1 MFLKRLPKFEYHAPA
16 SLSEA
21 LGLLAKYDG
30 KARVFAGGTDLLVSM
45 KKREILPDHLISLK
59 GVAELKGVHYDQKEG
74 MKIGTLV
81 TLGEL
86 EHSKIVQDNFCVLW
100 DAVQV
105 MASPQIRSLGTIGGN
120 LCSAA
125 PSADTAPP
133 LIVLDASVEI
143 VSTKGKRKV
152 LVENFFKG
160 PGESHLKPG
169 EILTQIMIP
178 NPLKKSSGAYLKL
191 MRRAAMDLAQV
202 GIAACLS
209 FDSEKRI
216 CREARIALGAVGLT
230 PIRAL
235 KAEQF
240 LLNKELNEMVGK
252 EAGKIAAQE
261 SNPRSS
267 LRASKEYRREMIE
280 VLTKRAV
287 MAAYNRITT
296 HSP

>member
-16 SLSEA
+16 SLPEA
-21 LGLLAKYDG
+21 LDLLARYDG
-30 KARVFAGGTDLLVSM
+30 KAKVFAGGTDLLVSM
-45 KKREILPDHLISLK
+45 KKREVLPEHLISLK
-59 GVAELKGVHYDQKEG
+59 GIAELKGIHDEKEG
-74 MKIGTLV
+74 MKIGALV
-81 TLGEL
+81 TLGEI
-86 EHSKIVQDNFCVLW
+86 EHSKMVQDKFRVLW
-100 DAVQV
+100 DAAQV
-105 MASPQIRSLGTIGGN
+105 MASPQIRNLGTIGGN

-143 VSTKGKRKV
+143 ISPNGKRKV

-178 NPLKKSSGAYLKL
+178 NPLKKSGGAYFKL

-209 FDSEKRI
+209 FDSEKKT
-216 CREARIALGAVGLT
+216 CTGARIALGAVGLT

-235 KAEQF
+235 KAEQV
-240 LLNKELNEMVGK
+240 LLNKELNETVGK

-261 SNPRSS
+261 ANPRSS

-287 MAAYNRITT
+287 MAAYNRIIT
-296 HSP
+296 HSA

>member
-1 MFLKRLPKFEYHAPA
+1 VTFIKRLPKFEYHSPK
-16 SLSEA
+16 SLLEA
-21 LGLLAKYDG
+21 LDLLAKYDG

-45 KKREILPDHLISLK
+45 KKREVLPEHLINLK
-59 GVAELKGVHYDQKEG
+59 GLAELKGIHHEKEG
-74 MKIGTLV
+74 MKIGASV
-81 TLGEL
+81 TLDEI
-86 EHSKIVQDNFCVLW
+86 EHSKMIQDKFCALW

-143 VSTKGKRKV
+143 LSSQGKRKV
-152 LVENFFKG
+152 LVEKFFKG
-160 PGESHLKPG
+160 PEESVLKPG

-178 NPLKKSSGAYLKL
+178 HPLEKSTGAYFKL

-202 GIAACLS
+202 GVAVCLS

-216 CREARIALGAVGLT
+216 CRGAKIALGAVGST

-235 KAEQF
+235 KAEQI
-240 LLNKELNEMVGK
+240 LLNKEIDETVGK
-252 EAGKIAAQE
+252 EAGTIAVQE
-261 SNPRSS
+261 ANPRSS
-267 LRASKEYRREMIE
+267 IRASKEYRREMIE

-287 MAAYNRITT
+287 MAAYNRIN
-296 HSP
+296 

>member
-1 MFLKRLPKFEYHAPA
+1 MFIKRLPKFEYHAPT
-16 SLSEA
+16 SLPEA
-21 LGLLAKYDG
+21 LDLLAKYDG
-30 KARVFAGGTDLLVSM
+30 KGSVLAGGTDLLVSM
-45 KKREILPDHLISLK
+45 KKREVLPEHLISLK
-59 GVAELKGVHYDQKEG
+59 GIAELKGIHDEKEG
-74 MKIGTLV
+74 LKIGALV
-81 TLGEL
+81 TLGEI
-86 EHSKIVQDNFCVLW
+86 EHSKMIQDKFRVLW
-100 DAVQV
+100 DAAQV
-105 MASPQIRSLGTIGGN
+105 MASRQIRNLGTIGGN

-143 VSTKGKRKV
+143 ISPNGKRKV

-160 PGESHLKPG
+160 PGESDLRPS

-178 NPLKKSSGAYLKL
+178 NPLKKSSGAYFKL

-209 FDSEKRI
+209 FDSGKRT
-216 CREARIALGAVGLT
+216 CTRARIALGAVGLT

-235 KAEQF
+235 KAEQI
-240 LLNKELNEMVGK
+240 LLNKELNETVGK

-261 SNPRSS
+261 ANPRSS

-287 MAAYNRITT
+287 LAAYSRIFT
-296 HSP
+296 HGA

>member
-1 MFLKRLPKFEYHAPA
+1 MFIKRLPKFEYHAPT
-16 SLSEA
+16 SLPQA
-21 LGLLAKYDG
+21 LDFLAKYDG
-30 KARVFAGGTDLLVSM
+30 KGSVLAGGTDLLVSM
-45 KKREILPDHLISLK
+45 KKREILPEHLISLK
-59 GVAELKGVHYDQKEG
+59 GIAELKGIHDEKEG
-74 MKIGTLV
+74 MKIGALV
-81 TLGEL
+81 TLGEI
-86 EHSKIVQDNFCVLW
+86 EHSKMIQDKFRVLW
-100 DAVQV
+100 DAAQV
-105 MASPQIRSLGTIGGN
+105 MASPQIRNLGTIGGN

-143 VSTKGKRKV
+143 ISSKGKRKV

-160 PGESHLKPG
+160 PGESVLKSG
-169 EILTQIMIP
+169 EILTQILIP
-178 NPLKKSSGAYLKL
+178 RPLEKSSGAYLKL

-216 CREARIALGAVGLT
+216 CRGARIALGAVGLT

-235 KAEQF
+235 KAEQI
-240 LLNKELNEMVGK
+240 LLDREVNERVGK

-261 SNPRSS
+261 ANPRSS

-287 MAAYNRITT
+287 MTAYHRITT
-296 HSP
+296 HST

>member
-1 MFLKRLPKFEYHAPA
+1 MFIKRLPKFEYHAPT

-21 LGLLAKYDG
+21 LDLLAKYHG

-45 KKREILPDHLISLK
+45 KRREVLPEHLISLK
-59 GVAELKGVHYDQKEG
+59 GIAKLKRIHDGKEG
-74 MKIGTLV
+74 MKIGALV
-81 TLGEL
+81 TLGEI
-86 EHSKIVQDNFCVLW
+86 EHSKTIQDKFCVLW

-105 MASPQIRSLGTIGGN
+105 MASRQIRNLGTIGGN
-120 LCSAA
+120 LCSAQ

-133 LIVLDASVEI
+133 LIVLNASVEI
-143 VSTKGKRKV
+143 ISSKGKRKV
-152 LVENFFKG
+152 PVEKFFKG
-160 PGESHLKPG
+160 PGESVLKPG
-169 EILTQIMIP
+169 EILAQIMIP
-178 NPLKKSSGAYLKL
+178 NPLKKSSGAYFKL

-209 FDSEKRI
+209 LDSEKKTCI
-216 CREARIALGAVGLT
+216 GARIALGAVGLT

-235 KAEQF
+235 RAEQI
-240 LLNKELNEMVGK
+240 LLNKEVNELVGK

-261 SNPRSS
+261 ANPRSS

-287 MAAYNRITT
+287 MAAYHRITT

>member
-1 MFLKRLPKFEYHAPA
+1 MFIKRLPKFEYHAPA
-16 SLSEA
+16 SLPEA
-21 LGLLAKYDG
+21 LDLLAEYDG
-30 KARVFAGGTDLLVSM
+30 KGRVLAGGTDLLVSM
-45 KKREILPDHLISLK
+45 KKREVLPEHLISLK
-59 GVAELKGVHYDQKEG
+59 GIAELKGIHDEKEG
-74 MKIGTLV
+74 MKIGALV
-81 TLGEL
+81 TLGEI
-86 EHSKIVQDNFCVLW
+86 EHSKMIQDKFRVLW

-105 MASPQIRSLGTIGGN
+105 MASLQVRNLGTIGGN

-143 VSTKGKRKV
+143 ISSRGKRKV

-160 PGESHLKPG
+160 PGESVLKPG
-169 EILTQIMIP
+169 EILARIMIP
-178 NPLKKSSGAYLKL
+178 NPLNKSSGAYFKL

-202 GIAACLS
+202 GVAVCLS
-209 FDSEKRI
+209 LDSEKMI
-216 CREARIALGAVGLT
+216 CRGARIALGAVGST

-235 KAEQF
+235 KAEQI
-240 LLNKELNEMVGK
+240 LLNKELNERVGK

-261 SNPRSS
+261 ANPRSS

-287 MAAYNRITT
+287 MAAVNRIN
-296 HSP
+296 

>member
-1 MFLKRLPKFEYHAPA
+1 MTFIKRLPKFEYHSPK
-16 SLSEA
+16 SLPEA
-21 LGLLAKYDG
+21 LDLLAKYDG

-45 KKREILPDHLISLK
+45 KKREVLPEHLINLK
-59 GVAELKGVHYDQKEG
+59 GLAELKGIHHEKEG
-74 MKIGTLV
+74 MKIGASV
-81 TLGEL
+81 TLDEI
-86 EHSKIVQDNFCVLW
+86 EHSKMIQDKFCALW

-143 VSTKGKRKV
+143 LSSQGKRKV
-152 LVENFFKG
+152 LVEKFFKG
-160 PGESHLKPG
+160 PEESVLKPG

-178 NPLKKSSGAYLKL
+178 HPLEKSTGAYFKL

-202 GIAACLS
+202 GVAVCLS

-216 CREARIALGAVGLT
+216 CRGAKIALGAVGST

-235 KAEQF
+235 KAEQI
-240 LLNKELNEMVGK
+240 LLNKEIDETVGK
-252 EAGKIAAQE
+252 EAGTIAVQE
-261 SNPRSS
+261 ANPRSS
-267 LRASKEYRREMIE
+267 IRASKEYRREMIE

-287 MAAYNRITT
+287 MAAYNRIN
-296 HSP
+296 

>member
-1 MFLKRLPKFEYHAPA
+1 MFIKRLPKFEYHAPT
-16 SLSEA
+16 SLPQA
-21 LGLLAKYDG
+21 LDFLAKYDG
-30 KARVFAGGTDLLVSM
+30 KGSVLAGGTDLLVSM
-45 KKREILPDHLISLK
+45 KKREILPEHLISLK
-59 GVAELKGVHYDQKEG
+59 EIAELKGIHDEKEG
-74 MKIGTLV
+74 MKIGALV
-81 TLGEL
+81 TLGEI
-86 EHSKIVQDNFCVLW
+86 EHSKMIQDKFRVLW
-100 DAVQV
+100 DAAQV
-105 MASPQIRSLGTIGGN
+105 MASPQIRNLGTIGGN

-143 VSTKGKRKV
+143 ISSKGKRKV

-160 PGESHLKPG
+160 PGESVLKSG
-169 EILTQIMIP
+169 EILTHILIP
-178 NPLKKSSGAYLKL
+178 RPLEKSSGAYLKL

-216 CREARIALGAVGLT
+216 CRGARIALGAVGLT

-235 KAEQF
+235 KAEQI
-240 LLNKELNEMVGK
+240 LLDREVNERVGK

-261 SNPRSS
+261 ANPRSS

-287 MAAYNRITT
+287 MTAYHRITT
-296 HSP
+296 HST

>member
-1 MFLKRLPKFEYHAPA
+1 MFIKRLPKFEYHAPT
-16 SLSEA
+16 SLPEA
-21 LGLLAKYDG
+21 LDLLAKYDG
-30 KARVFAGGTDLLVSM
+30 KGAVLAGGTDLLVSM
-45 KKREILPDHLISLK
+45 KKREVLPEHLISLK
-59 GVAELKGVHYDQKEG
+59 GIAELKGIHDEKEG
-74 MKIGTLV
+74 LKIGALV
-81 TLGEL
+81 TLGEI
-86 EHSKIVQDNFCVLW
+86 EHSKMIQDKFRVLW
-100 DAVQV
+100 DAAQV
-105 MASPQIRSLGTIGGN
+105 MASRQIRNLGTIGGN

-143 VSTKGKRKV
+143 ISPNGKRKV

-160 PGESHLKPG
+160 PGESDLRPS

-178 NPLKKSSGAYLKL
+178 NPLKKSSGAYFKL

-209 FDSEKRI
+209 FDSGKRT
-216 CREARIALGAVGLT
+216 CTRARIALGAVGLT

-235 KAEQF
+235 KAEQI
-240 LLNKELNEMVGK
+240 LLNKELNETVGK

-261 SNPRSS
+261 ANPRSS

>member
-1 MFLKRLPKFEYHAPA
+1 MFIKRLPKFEYHAPT
-16 SLSEA
+16 SLPEA
-21 LGLLAKYDG
+21 LDLLAKYDG
-30 KARVFAGGTDLLVSM
+30 KGAVLAGGTDLLVSM
-45 KKREILPDHLISLK
+45 KKREVLPEHLISLK
-59 GVAELKGVHYDQKEG
+59 GIAELKGIHDEKEG
-74 MKIGTLV
+74 MRIGALV
-81 TLGEL
+81 TLGEI
-86 EHSKIVQDNFCVLW
+86 EHSKMIQDKFRVLW

-105 MASPQIRSLGTIGGN
+105 MASRQIRNLGTIGGN

-143 VSTKGKRKV
+143 ISPNGKRKV

-160 PGESHLKPG
+160 PGESDLRPS

-178 NPLKKSSGAYLKL
+178 NPLKKSSGAYFKL

-209 FDSEKRI
+209 FDSGKRT
-216 CREARIALGAVGLT
+216 CTRARIALGAVGLT

-235 KAEQF
+235 KAEQI
-240 LLNKELNEMVGK
+240 LLNKELNETVGK

-261 SNPRSS
+261 ANPRSS
-267 LRASKEYRREMIE
+267 LRASKEYRREMVE

-287 MAAYNRITT
+287 MAAYHRIFT
-296 HSP
+296 HGA

>member
-1 MFLKRLPKFEYHAPA
+1 MFIKRLPKFEYHAPT
-16 SLSEA
+16 SLPQA
-21 LGLLAKYDG
+21 LDFLAKYDG
-30 KARVFAGGTDLLVSM
+30 KGSVLAGGTDLLVSM
-45 KKREILPDHLISLK
+45 KKREILPEHLISLK
-59 GVAELKGVHYDQKEG
+59 GIAELKGIHDEKEG
-74 MKIGTLV
+74 MKIGALV
-81 TLGEL
+81 TLGEI
-86 EHSKIVQDNFCVLW
+86 EHSKMIQDKFRVLW
-100 DAVQV
+100 DAAQV
-105 MASPQIRSLGTIGGN
+105 MASPQIRNLGTIGGN

-143 VSTKGKRKV
+143 ISSKGKRKV

-160 PGESHLKPG
+160 PGESVLKSG
-169 EILTQIMIP
+169 EILTQILIP
-178 NPLKKSSGAYLKL
+178 RPLEKSSGAYLKL

-216 CREARIALGAVGLT
+216 CRGARIALGAVGLT

-235 KAEQF
+235 KAEQI
-240 LLNKELNEMVGK
+240 LLDKEVNERVGK

-261 SNPRSS
+261 ANPRSS

-287 MAAYNRITT
+287 MTAYNRI
-296 HSP
+296 H

>member
-1 MFLKRLPKFEYHAPA
+1 MFIKRLPKFEYHAPA
-16 SLSEA
+16 SLPEA
-21 LGLLAKYDG
+21 LDLLAEYNG
-30 KARVFAGGTDLLVSM
+30 KGRVLAGGTDLLVSM
-45 KKREILPDHLISLK
+45 KKREVLPEHLISLK
-59 GVAELKGVHYDQKEG
+59 GIAELKGIHDEKEG
-74 MKIGTLV
+74 TKIGALV
-81 TLGEL
+81 TLGEI
-86 EHSKIVQDNFCVLW
+86 EHSKMIQDKFRVLW

-105 MASPQIRSLGTIGGN
+105 MASLQVRNLGTIGGN

-143 VSTKGKRKV
+143 ISSRGKRKV

-160 PGESHLKPG
+160 PGESVLIPG
-169 EILTQIMIP
+169 EILTRIMIP
-178 NPLKKSSGAYLKL
+178 NPLNKSSGAYLKL

-202 GIAACLS
+202 GVAVCLS
-209 FDSEKRI
+209 LDSEKMI
-216 CREARIALGAVGLT
+216 CRGARIALGAVGST

-235 KAEQF
+235 KAEQI
-240 LLNKELNEMVGK
+240 LLNKELNERVGK

-261 SNPRSS
+261 ANPRSS

-287 MAAYNRITT
+287 MAAVNRIN
-296 HSP
+296 

>member
-1 MFLKRLPKFEYHAPA
+1 MFIKRLPKFEYHTPT
-16 SLSEA
+16 SLSKA
-21 LGLLAKYDG
+21 LDLLDKYDG

-45 KKREILPDHLISLK
+45 KKREILPEHLISLK
-59 GVAELKGVHYDQKEG
+59 GIAELKGIHDEKEG
-74 MKIGTLV
+74 MKIGALV
-81 TLGEL
+81 TLGEI
-86 EHSKIVQDNFCVLW
+86 EHSKMIQDKFRVLW
-100 DAVQV
+100 DAAQV
-105 MASPQIRSLGTIGGN
+105 MASPQIRNLGTIGGN

-143 VSTKGKRKV
+143 ISSKGKRKV

-160 PGESHLKPG
+160 PGESVLKSG
-169 EILTQIMIP
+169 EILTQILIP
-178 NPLKKSSGAYLKL
+178 RPLEKSSGAYLKL

-216 CREARIALGAVGLT
+216 CRGARIALGAVGLT

-235 KAEQF
+235 KAEQI
-240 LLNKELNEMVGK
+240 LLDKEVNERVGK

-261 SNPRSS
+261 ANPRSS

-287 MAAYNRITT
+287 MAAYNRIN
-296 HSP
+296 

>member
-1 MFLKRLPKFEYHAPA
+1 MFIKRLPKFEYHAPT
-16 SLSEA
+16 SLPEA
-21 LGLLAKYDG
+21 LDLLAKYDG

-45 KKREILPDHLISLK
+45 KKREVLPEHLISLK
-59 GVAELKGVHYDQKEG
+59 GLAELKGIHHEKEG
-74 MKIGTLV
+74 MKIGASV
-81 TLGEL
+81 TLDEI
-86 EHSKIVQDNFCVLW
+86 EHSKMIQDKFCALW

-143 VSTKGKRKV
+143 ISSKGKRKV
-152 LVENFFKG
+152 LVEKFFKG
-160 PGESHLKPG
+160 PEESVLKPG
-169 EILTQIMIP
+169 EILTQILIP
-178 NPLKKSSGAYLKL
+178 HPLEKSSGAYFKL

-202 GIAACLS
+202 GVAVCLS

-216 CREARIALGAVGLT
+216 CRGAKIALGAVGST

-235 KAEQF
+235 KAEQI
-240 LLNKELNEMVGK
+240 LLNKEMNETVGK

-261 SNPRSS
+261 ANPRSS
-267 LRASKEYRREMIE
+267 IRASKEYRREMIE

-287 MAAYNRITT
+287 MAAYNRIN
-296 HSP
+296 

>member
-1 MFLKRLPKFEYHAPA
+1 MFIKRLPKFEYHAPA
-16 SLSEA
+16 SLPEA
-21 LGLLAKYDG
+21 LDLLARYDR
-30 KARVFAGGTDLLVSM
+30 KAKVFAGGTDLLVSM
-45 KKREILPDHLISLK
+45 KKREVLPEHLISLK
-59 GVAELKGVHYDQKEG
+59 GIAELKGIHDEKEG
-74 MKIGTLV
+74 MKIGALV
-81 TLGEL
+81 TLGEI
-86 EHSKIVQDNFCVLW
+86 EHSKMIQDKFRVLW
-100 DAVQV
+100 DAAQV
-105 MASPQIRSLGTIGGN
+105 MASPQIRNLGTIGGN

-143 VSTKGKRKV
+143 VSPNGKRKV

-160 PGESHLKPG
+160 PGESHVKPG

-178 NPLKKSSGAYLKL
+178 NPLKKSSGAYFKL

-209 FDSEKRI
+209 FDSEKKT
-216 CREARIALGAVGLT
+216 CTGARIALGAVGLT

-235 KAEQF
+235 KAEQV
-240 LLNKELNEMVGK
+240 LLNKELNETVGK

-261 SNPRSS
+261 ANPRSS

-287 MAAYNRITT
+287 MAAYNRIVT
-296 HSP
+296 PGA

>member
-21 LGLLAKYDG
+21 LDLLNKYGG

-45 KKREILPDHLISLK
+45 KKREVLPEHLISLK
-59 GVAELKGVHYDQKEG
+59 GITELKGIQDGKEG
-74 MKIGTLV
+74 GKIGALV
-81 TLGEL
+81 TLGEI
-86 EHSKIVQDNFCVLW
+86 EHSKMIQDKFGVLW

-105 MASPQIRSLGTIGGN
+105 MASLQVRNLGTIGGN

-133 LIVLDASVEI
+133 LIVLGASVEVI
-143 VSTKGKRKV
+143 SSKGTRRV
-152 LVENFFKG
+152 LVEDFFKG
-160 PGESHLKPG
+160 PEESVLNPG
-169 EILTQIMIP
+169 EILTQIWIP
-178 NPLKKSSGAYLKL
+178 GLPKKSSGAYLKL
-191 MRRAAMDLAQV
+191 MRRGAMDLAQV
-202 GIAACLS
+202 SVGVCLS

-216 CREARIALGAVGLT
+216 CKGAKIALGAVGST

-235 KAEQF
+235 KAEKI
-240 LLNKELNEMVGK
+240 LLNKEFNETMGR

-261 SNPRSS
+261 ANPRSS
-267 LRASKEYRREMIE
+267 IRASKEYRLEMIE

-287 MAAYNRITT
+287 MAAYNRIN
-296 HSP
+296 

>member
-1 MFLKRLPKFEYHAPA
+1 MFIKRLPKFEYRAPT

-21 LGLLAKYDG
+21 LDLLAQYDG

-45 KKREILPDHLISLK
+45 KKREVLPEYLISLK
-59 GVAELKGVHYDQKEG
+59 GIAELKGIHDEKEG
-74 MKIGTLV
+74 MKIGALV
-81 TLGEL
+81 TLGEI
-86 EHSKIVQDNFCVLW
+86 EHSKMIQDKFRVLW
-100 DAVQV
+100 DAAQV
-105 MASPQIRSLGTIGGN
+105 MASPQIRNLGTIGGN

-133 LIVLDASVEI
+133 LMVLDASVEI
-143 VSTKGKRKV
+143 ISIKGKRKV

-178 NPLKKSSGAYLKL
+178 NPLKKSSGAYFKL

-202 GIAACLS
+202 GIAACLN
-209 FDSEKRI
+209 FDSDKKT
-216 CREARIALGAVGLT
+216 CTGARIALGAVGST

-235 KAEQF
+235 KAEQI
-240 LLNKELNEMVGK
+240 LLNKELNETVGK

-261 SNPRSS
+261 ANPRSS

-287 MAAYNRITT
+287 MAAYSRIFT
-296 HSP
+296 HGA

>member
-74 MKIGTLV
+74 MKIGALV

-100 DAVQV
+100 DAAQV

-143 VSTKGKRKV
+143 ISTKGKRKV

-160 PGESHLKPG
+160 PGESVLNPD
-169 EILTQIMIP
+169 EILTQILIP
-178 NPLKKSSGAYLKL
+178 HPLKKSGGAYLKL

-202 GIAACLS
+202 GVAVCLS
-209 FDSEKRI
+209 FDSEKST
-216 CREARIALGAVGLT
+216 CRGAKIALGAAGST

-235 KAEQF
+235 KAEQI
-240 LLNKELNEMVGK
+240 LLNKEMNETVGK

-261 SNPRSS
+261 ANPRSS
-267 LRASKEYRREMIE
+267 IRASKEYRREMIE

-287 MAAYNRITT
+287 MAAYRRMN
-296 HSP
+296 